1 MDATTLALAGLFWLV
16 VLSAAYAYALYP
28 ALLAVA
34 APVLDRTV
42 DRGPVTP
49 GLSVV
54 VAAYNEEDVIAAKLE
69 SILASD
75 YPEEALEV
83 LVASDGSTDATEEVA
98 GRYADRGVRVL
109 SLPRRGK
116 AHALE
121 AAARRASG
129 EVLVLTDANSRLEP
143 GALRALARNFADPEV
158 GGVAGHTGYEVPA
171 DGQSSG
177 RGEDLYWRYDT
188 WLKRAESRTGSVVSA
203 HGGLYAVRRELFRP
217 PEDAAVTDDFAIST
231 AVVEQGRRLVFE
243 PEARA
248 VEEAPREAG
257 EEFRRRV
264 RLTVR
269 GLRSL
274 LLRRGLLN
282 PLRHGFYSLA
292 LFSHKVVRR
301 LLPAGLPLLLL
312 AGAALSPGRPVYQAA
327 TGLQLLFYGLAAAG
341 FALRG
346 TPLGKTRPF
355 YVPFYFTLSNAAALV
370 ALLRVAGGER
380 IERWDPQAR
389 PAGGGSRETRGS
401 PGHARGSVP

>member
-1 MDATTLALAGLFWLV
+1 MDGATLALTVLFWLV
-16 VLSAAYAYALYP
+16 VGAAAYAYFLYP

-34 APVLDRTV
+34 ASLLDRRV

-49 GLSVV
+49 TLSVV

-75 YPEEALEV
+75 YPSEALEV
-83 LVASDGSTDATEEVA
+83 LVASDGSTDATERVA
-98 GRYADRGVRVL
+98 RRYAFRGVRVL

-116 AHALE
+116 AHALN

-129 EVLVLTDANSRLEP
+129 EVLVFTDANARLEP

-158 GGVAGHTGYEVPA
+158 GGVAGHTGYEVPD
-171 DGQSSG
+171 DGESSG

-217 PEDAAVTDDFAIST
+217 LEDASVTDDFAIST
-231 AVVEQGRRLVFE
+231 AVVARGRRLVFE

-248 VEEAPREAG
+248 VEDAPRRADQ
-257 EEFRRRV
+257 EFRRRV

-274 LLRRGLLN
+274 LLRRRLLN
-282 PLRHGFYSLA
+282 PLRHGFYSLV

-301 LLPAGLPLLLL
+301 LLPAGLLLLL
-312 AGAALSPGRPVYQAA
+312 VAAAVLSPGRPLYQAA
-327 TGLQLLFYGLAAAG
+327 TGLQLLFYAAAAAG
-341 FALRG
+341 CALRD
-346 TPLGKTRPF
+346 TPLGSRRPL

-370 ALLRVAGGER
+370 ALLRVALGQR
-380 IERWDPQAR
+380 IERWEPESR
-389 PAGGGSRETRGS
+389 PAPA
-401 PGHARGSVP
+401 PGAAGEVSGSVP